1 MQFLFQ
7 PLTWGFLLAIV
18 PLLIHLIN
26 LVRQRRTEWAA
37 MEFLLESYRKHRK
50 WVWLKQALLIASRM
64 LIVALAV
71 AMLAQWVS
79 GSRWLSM
86 LSQSTTH
93 HYFIVDDSASMGDT
107 SSNGSAY
114 QAAIGAIQS
123 VARSAANG
131 DGTHLI
137 SVLRSSRSIGGS
149 STGGSST
156 DATATDAT
164 DTKQAS
170 SEGVTPG
177 VLTAD
182 SIADL
187 FARSI
192 PSDPS
197 VLLSKMMSS
206 QPSSLDCSP
215 VDAISLL
222 RPVIQKNPSEKAI
235 VYLLSDF
242 RQKDWANAVEL
253 QQQFLA
259 MPKDN
264 FELQLIDCV
273 PERHENLTLVS
284 ILPQQEVLVAGVPA
298 LINITI
304 RNNGITPVRNSTVR
318 ITAVDYSDTT
328 IVPKTTAGYSGLVSE
343 LPPLVVDRID
353 AGETVTRQVQ
363 ILFPQPGSHVIEAQ
377 LPPDPLLADNKAH
390 CILDLEEGL
399 RVLLIDGDASG
410 KHSFFLESALDPG
423 GNVKTG
429 LLMTRQS
436 PEYLR
441 DADPETLDR
450 YACIIIQAVPR
461 FDARAVENLYQ
472 FVSRGGGLAFFF
484 GELMSEQDYQH
495 YNEVLH
501 QSALKAGKP
510 ALLPFNL
517 KGPAELQ
524 RTAQETTPDFVAD
537 NHPVFNWSQMLSN
550 SPFLYVRIQRYVDI
564 DQSVFS
570 DSAPIERNA
579 LQDPT
584 NDAKSSQIWQ
594 RVLTLRN
601 QKPLLIDHSVGNGR
615 VMYCLTVLDRQWTN
629 WPQDPTFAITAQKLV
644 GYLSSFRGRELSQLA
659 GTPMQWTFSSEDML
673 PEIQVLCPATTGS
686 NIRPTIMINAKQIG
700 DTTYTASAVR
710 DGNEQEEIDRNS
722 LFQSSGVFEWW
733 GMTVQGAAK
742 VRNVAR
748 NVSPSEG
755 DLEKVTLPDINKAL
769 SGTPFTFKAVD
780 TVGSSTSL
788 AGFANRNMLLLVL
801 LLLLLLFEQW
811 LAWNASYHLPIR

>member
-37 MEFLLESYRKHRK
+37 MDFLLESYRKHRK

-64 LIVALAV
+64 FIIALAV

-93 HYFIVDDSASMGDT
+93 HYFIVDDSVSMGDT

-123 VARSAANG
+123 IARSAANG
-131 DGTHLI
+131 DGSHLV
-137 SVLRSSRSIGGS
+137 SVIRTSRATGSSRAS
-149 STGGSST
+149 SP
-156 DATATDAT
+156 DAT
-164 DTKQAS
+164 DEEKVDGENPVS
-170 SEGVTPG
+170 SS
-177 VLTAD
+177 LTAD

-197 VLLSKMMSS
+197 ALLSKMMAS
-206 QPSSLDCSP
+206 QPSSLDCTP
-215 VDAISLL
+215 VDAVSLL
-222 RPVIQKNPSEKAI
+222 RPVIQNNPSEKAV

-242 RQKDWANAVEL
+242 RQKDWTNAVEL

-259 MPKDN
+259 MPSN
-264 FELQLIDCV
+264 ELELQLIDCV

-284 ILPQQEVLVAGVPA
+284 IQPQQEVLVAGVPA

-304 RNNGITPVRNSTVR
+304 RNNGVTPVRNATLR

-328 IVPKTTAGYSGLVSE
+328 ITPKTTAGYSGLVTE
-343 LPPLVVDRID
+343 LPPLLVDRID

-377 LPPDPLLADNKAH
+377 LPPDPLLADNKAR

-399 RVLLIDGDASG
+399 RVLLVDGDPSG
-410 KHSFFLESALDPG
+410 KHSFFVESALDPG

-429 LLMTRQS
+429 LLMTRQP
-436 PEYLR
+436 PEFLR

-450 YACIIIQAVPR
+450 YACIIVQAVPR
-461 FDARAVENLYQ
+461 FDARAVENLHQ

-495 YNEVLH
+495 YNDVLR
-501 QSALKAGKP
+501 QSALSSGKP
-510 ALLPFNL
+510 PLLPFTL
-517 KGPAELQ
+517 KGAAELA
-524 RTAQETTPDFVAD
+524 RTAEETTPDFVAD
-537 NHPVFNWSQMLSN
+537 SHPVFNWSQMLSN
-550 SPFLYVRIQRYVDI
+550 SPFLYVRIQRFVDI
-564 DQSVFS
+564 DQSLFA
-570 DSAPIERNA
+570 DSESPAKSGV
-579 LQDPT
+579 QDPAS
-584 NDAKSSQIWQ
+584 DPKPAQIWQ

-601 QKPLLIDHSVGNGR
+601 KKPLLIDHSVGNGR

-659 GTPMQWTFSSEDML
+659 GTSMQWTFSSEDLL
-673 PEIQVLCPATTGS
+673 PEVQVLCPAPAGS
-686 NIRPTIMINAKQIG
+686 NIRPTISINAKQIG
-700 DTTYTASAVR
+700 DTTYVASAER
-710 DGNEQEEIDRNS
+710 DGNEQEESDRDS
-722 LFQSSGVFEWW
+722 VLQSSGVFEWW
-733 GMTVQGAAK
+733 GMSVQGTPK
-742 VRNVAR
+742 IRNLAR
-748 NVSPSEG
+748 NVSPAEG
-755 DLEKVTLPDINKAL
+755 DLEKATVPDINKAL
-769 SGTPFTFKAVD
+769 SGTAFTYKAVD
-780 TVGSSTSL
+780 AVGASTAL

-811 LAWNASYHLPIR
+811 LAWNASYHLPTR

>member
-1 MQFLFQ
+1 MD
-7 PLTWGFLLAIV
+7 
-18 PLLIHLIN
+18 
-26 LVRQRRTEWAA
+26 
-37 MEFLLESYRKHRK
+37 FLLESYRKHRK

-93 HYFIVDDSASMGDT
+93 HYFIVDDSVSMGDT

-123 VARSAANG
+123 IARSAANG
-131 DGTHLI
+131 DGSHLV
-137 SVLRSSRSIGGS
+137 SVIRTSRATGSSRAS
-149 STGGSST
+149 SP
-156 DATATDAT
+156 DAT
-164 DTKQAS
+164 DEEKVDGENPVS
-170 SEGVTPG
+170 SS
-177 VLTAD
+177 LTAD

-197 VLLSKMMSS
+197 ALLSKMMAS
-206 QPSSLDCSP
+206 QPSSLDCTP
-215 VDAISLL
+215 ADAVSLL
-222 RPVIQKNPSEKAI
+222 RPVIQNNPSEKAI

-242 RQKDWANAVEL
+242 RQKDWTNAVEL

-259 MPKDN
+259 MPSNDL
-264 FELQLIDCV
+264 ELQLIDCV

-284 ILPQQEVLVAGVPA
+284 IQPQQEVLVAGVPA
-298 LINITI
+298 QINITI
-304 RNNGITPVRNSTVR
+304 RNNGVTPVRNATLR
-318 ITAVDYSDTT
+318 ITAVDYSETT
-328 IVPKTTAGYSGLVSE
+328 ITPKTTAGYSGLVTE
-343 LPPLVVDRID
+343 LPPLLVDRID

-377 LPPDPLLADNKAH
+377 LPPDPLLADNKAQ

-399 RVLLIDGDASG
+399 RVLLVDGDPSG
-410 KHSFFLESALDPG
+410 KHSFFVESALDPG

-429 LLMTRQS
+429 LLMTRQP
-436 PEYLR
+436 PEFLR

-450 YACIIIQAVPR
+450 YACIIVQAVPR
-461 FDARAVENLYQ
+461 FDARAVENLHQ

-495 YNEVLH
+495 YNDVLR
-501 QSALKAGKP
+501 QSALSSGKP
-510 ALLPFNL
+510 PLLPFTL
-517 KGPAELQ
+517 KGAAELA
-524 RTAQETTPDFVAD
+524 RTAEETTPDFVAD
-537 NHPVFNWSQMLSN
+537 SHPVFNWSQMLSN
-550 SPFLYVRIQRYVDI
+550 SPFLYVRIQRFVDI
-564 DQSVFS
+564 DQSLFA
-570 DSAPIERNA
+570 DSESPAKSGV
-579 LQDPT
+579 QDPAS
-584 NDAKSSQIWQ
+584 DPKPAQIWQ

-601 QKPLLIDHSVGNGR
+601 KKPLLIDHSVGNGR

-659 GTPMQWTFSSEDML
+659 GTSMQWTFSSEDLL
-673 PEIQVLCPATTGS
+673 PEVQVLCPAPAGS
-686 NIRPTIMINAKQIG
+686 NIRPTISINAKQIG
-700 DTTYTASAVR
+700 DTTYVASAER
-710 DGNEQEEIDRNS
+710 DGNEQEESDRDS
-722 LFQSSGVFEWW
+722 VLQSSGVFEWW
-733 GMTVQGAAK
+733 GMSVQGTPK
-742 VRNVAR
+742 IRNLAR
-748 NVSPSEG
+748 NVSPAEG
-755 DLEKVTLPDINKAL
+755 DLEKATVPDINKAL
-769 SGTPFTFKAVD
+769 SGTAFTYKAVD
-780 TVGSSTSL
+780 AVGASTAL

-811 LAWNASYHLPIR
+811 LAWNASYHLPTR

>member
-37 MEFLLESYRKHRK
+37 MDFLLESYRKHRK

-64 LIVALAV
+64 FIVALAV

-93 HYFIVDDSASMGDT
+93 HYFIVDDSVSMGDT

-123 VARSAANG
+123 IARSAANG
-131 DGTHLI
+131 DGSHLV
-137 SVLRSSRSIGGS
+137 SVIRTSRATGASVASSP
-149 STGGSST
+149 
-156 DATATDAT
+156 DAT
-164 DTKQAS
+164 DEEKVDGENPAS
-170 SEGVTPG
+170 SS
-177 VLTAD
+177 LTAD

-197 VLLSKMMSS
+197 ALLSKLRAS

-215 VDAISLL
+215 VDAVSLL
-222 RPVIQKNPSEKAI
+222 RPVIQNNPSEKAI

-242 RQKDWANAVEL
+242 RQKDWTNAVEL
-253 QQQFLA
+253 QQQFLT
-259 MPKDN
+259 MPSN
-264 FELQLIDCV
+264 EIEIQLIDCV

-284 ILPQQEVLVAGVPA
+284 IQPQQEVLVAGVPA

-304 RNNGITPVRNSTVR
+304 RNNGVTPVRNATLR
-318 ITAVDYSDTT
+318 ITAVDYSDTAIT
-328 IVPKTTAGYSGLVSE
+328 PKTTAGYSGLVTE
-343 LPPLVVDRID
+343 LPPLLVDRID

-377 LPPDPLLADNKAH
+377 LPPDPLLADNKAQ

-399 RVLLIDGDASG
+399 RVLLVDGDPSG
-410 KHSFFLESALDPG
+410 KHSFFVESALDPG

-429 LLMTRQS
+429 LLMTRQP
-436 PEYLR
+436 PEFLR

-450 YACIIIQAVPR
+450 YACIIVQAVPR
-461 FDARAVENLYQ
+461 FDARTVENLHQ

-495 YNEVLH
+495 YNDVLG
-501 QSALKAGKP
+501 QSALSSGKP
-510 ALLPFNL
+510 PLLPFTL
-517 KGPAELQ
+517 KGAAELA
-524 RTAQETTPDFVAD
+524 RTAEETTPDFVAD
-537 NHPVFNWSQMLSN
+537 SHPVFNWSQMLSN
-550 SPFLYVRIQRYVDI
+550 SPFLYVRIQRFVDI
-564 DQSVFS
+564 DQSLFAES
-570 DSAPIERNA
+570 ETSARTGV
-579 LQDPT
+579 QDPT
-584 NDAKSSQIWQ
+584 TDPKPTQIWQ
-594 RVLTLRN
+594 KVLTLRN
-601 QKPLLIDHSVGNGR
+601 KKPLLIDHSVGNGR

-644 GYLSSFRGRELSQLA
+644 GYLSSFRGRELSQIA
-659 GTPMQWTFSSEDML
+659 GTSMQWTFSSEDLL
-673 PEIQVLCPATTGS
+673 PEVQVLCPAPAGS
-686 NIRPTIMINAKQIG
+686 NIRPTISINAKQIG
-700 DTTYTASAVR
+700 DTTYVASAERV
-710 DGNEQEEIDRNS
+710 GNEQEESDRES
-722 LFQSSGVFEWW
+722 ILQSSGVFEWW
-733 GMTVQGAAK
+733 GMTVQGTPK
-742 VRNVAR
+742 IRNLAR
-748 NVSPSEG
+748 NVSPAEG
-755 DLEKVTLPDINKAL
+755 DLEKATVPDINKAL
-769 SGTPFTFKAVD
+769 SGTAFTYKAVD
-780 TVGSSTSL
+780 AVGASTAL

-811 LAWNASYHLPIR
+811 LAWNASYHLPTR

>member
-37 MEFLLESYRKHRK
+37 MDFLLESYRKHRK

-93 HYFIVDDSASMGDT
+93 HYFIIDDSVSMGDT
-107 SSNGSAY
+107 SSNGSGY

-123 VARSAANG
+123 IARVAANG
-131 DGTHLI
+131 DGSHLVSI
-137 SVLRSSRSIGGS
+137 IRASRASDTSSPGS
-149 STGGSST
+149 SS
-156 DATATDAT
+156 
-164 DTKQAS
+164 
-170 SEGVTPG
+170 PG
-177 VLTAD
+177 VPDTAEEKKDDVEKAANSSVTAD

-206 QPSSLDCSP
+206 QPTSLDCTL

-222 RPVIQKNPSEKAI
+222 RPVIQRNSSEKAI

-259 MPKDN
+259 MPKDD
-264 FELQLIDCV
+264 FELQLVDCV

-284 ILPQQEVLVAGVPA
+284 IEPQQEVLVAGVPA

-304 RNNGITPVRNSTVR
+304 RNNGITPVRNSAVR

-328 IVPKTTAGYSGLVSE
+328 IVPKSTSGYSGLVSE

-377 LPPDPLLADNKAH
+377 LPPDPLLADNKAQ
-390 CILDLEEGL
+390 CVLDLEEGL
-399 RVLLIDGDASG
+399 RVLLVDGDPTS

-429 LLMTRQS
+429 LLITRQP
-436 PEYLR
+436 PEFLR
-441 DADPETLDR
+441 DADPEMLDR
-450 YACIIIQAVPR
+450 YACIVIQAVPR
-461 FDARAVENLYQ
+461 FDARTVENLHQ

-495 YNEVLH
+495 YNEVLR
-501 QSALKAGKP
+501 QTSSSSNRP
-510 ALLPFNL
+510 PLLPFSL
-517 KGPAELQ
+517 KGAAELA
-524 RTAQETTPDFVAD
+524 RSAEETTPDFVAD
-537 NHPVFNWSQMLSN
+537 SHPVFNWSQMLSN
-550 SPFLYVRIQRYVDI
+550 SPFLYVRIQRYVEI
-564 DQSVFS
+564 DQSLFA
-570 DSAPIERNA
+570 DSETPARTGV
-579 LQDPT
+579 QDAAADSKPT
-584 NDAKSSQIWQ
+584 QIWQ
-594 RVLTLRN
+594 KVLTLRN
-601 QKPLLIDHSVGNGR
+601 KKPLLIDHSVGNGR

-659 GTPMQWTFSSEDML
+659 GTPMQWSFSSEDLL
-673 PEIQVLCPATTGS
+673 PEVQVLCPAPAGS
-686 NIRPTIMINAKQIG
+686 NIRPTISINAKQIG
-700 DTTYTASAVR
+700 DTTYVASAER
-710 DGNEQEEIDRNS
+710 DVQDQDESDRDS
-722 LFQSSGVFEWW
+722 ILQSSGVFEWW
-733 GMTVQGAAK
+733 GMSVQGTPK
-742 VRNVAR
+742 IRNLAR
-748 NVSPSEG
+748 NVSPAEG
-755 DLEKVTLPDINKAL
+755 DLKKATMPDINKAL
-769 SGTPFTFKAVD
+769 SGTPFTYKAVD
-780 TVGSSTSL
+780 AVGASTAL
-788 AGFANRNMLLLVL
+788 AGFANRNMLLLIL

-811 LAWNASYHLPIR
+811 LAWNASYHLPTR